1 MVEKIENVKDKL
13 AEKSAQ
19 YPMRVRMI
27 LGIVVAVGGSAAL
40 FFGLDAAGVE
50 EQVTNLVLTV
60 FDLLVLAGVVKTSE
74 GKVTPLANPRDMQ
87 GRHLK
92 PE

>member
-1 MVEKIENVKDKL
+1 MVGEMKDKL

-27 LGIVVAVGGSAAL
+27 LGIVVAVGGSAAI

-50 EQVTNLVLTV
+50 EQITNLILTV

-74 GKVTPLANPRDMQ
+74 AKVTPLVNPRDNK